1 VENDVMRGN
10 TRWIV
15 RNATIV
21 AIGGLCALPALG
33 IDDPAPAS
41 PPAAPVDAP
50 TSHTEPTKDAMS
62 PEKARAIEQVINDID
77 GAEIPPVPAGK
88 DGKFDTDEFDKF
100 MAKRKEAVQRII
112 DLPLELYKLD
122 PANERTEPAMSKR
135 WSLMIKENKQPE
147 RVLDDTRRV
156 IDENKGEAVVL
167 SAMYWNAIAVGLT
180 TDFNPE
186 KTMVAVDRFV
196 SASKDDVRAPQMLMT
211 LAGKWTESD
220 PARAASLLRRVV
232 STWPGT
238 PQAQQAESMVKTV
251 DSIGKPFELKFKD
264 VVSNEDIDFQTKF
277 KGKVVIVDFWAT
289 WCRPCVAEIPKLKE
303 LYKAHKDQGLEIVG
317 ISLDNPEDQGGKAK
331 LLDFLNKNEITWYQ
345 YYQGGGWESAFSSG
359 WGVTSIPRVFLVGR
373 DGKLSSSNAR
383 GQIETLVQRELNK
396 PYKAN

>member
-1 VENDVMRGN
+1 
-10 TRWIV
+10 
-15 RNATIV
+15 
-21 AIGGLCALPALG
+21 
-33 IDDPAPAS
+33 
-41 PPAAPVDAP
+41 
-50 TSHTEPTKDAMS
+50 
-62 PEKARAIEQVINDID
+62 
-77 GAEIPPVPAGK
+77 
-88 DGKFDTDEFDKF
+88 